1 MKYCKT
7 EKESTY
13 LIVSRNAA
21 LALCEAVNVGG
32 VSPDSN
38 NGELSHGLWGIIGDK
53 KRIDES
59 LLSGEVRNLYV
70 AILGYDRIDDNS
82 PLTKGIDVVDDIDK
96 ALGIFKKFEDEP
108 DKNDWKIILRKDI
121 SIRQASDEDQVASI
135 SDSVE
140 AVSLQFRSFQ

>member
-1 MKYCKT
+1 MKYCKA

-32 VSPDSN
+32 ISPDSN

-53 KRIDES
+53 KHIDKS

-70 AILGYDRIDDNS
+70 ALIGYNELRDNN
-82 PLTKGIDVVDDIDK
+82 PLANIDVMDDIDK
-96 ALGIFKKFEDEP
+96 ALSIFEKFKDEP
-108 DKNDWKIILRKDI
+108 DKKDWKIILRKDA
-121 SIRQASDEDQVASI
+121 SIRQASDEDQTVSF

-140 AVSLQFRSFQ
+140 SASLQFRSFQ